1 MHEME
6 SLAPSR
12 QDGAV
17 YTQRR
22 VSTAL
27 KDHFERESEKYQ
39 TQTSAAQKRM
49 SSICYT
55 HPMSPLNALLF
66 HPNRGILL
74 RRQQAIPP

>member
-22 VSTAL
+22 VSRAL
-27 KDHFERESEKYQ
+27 KDNFE
-39 TQTSAAQKRM
+39 T
-49 SSICYT
+49 
-55 HPMSPLNALLF
+55 
-66 HPNRGILL
+66 GI
-74 RRQQAIPP
+74 